1 MFTVGGRHA
10 KMFLEQGT
18 GCCVDNTAVGAFFM
32 PCSMATGTRCQRM
45 RNYYMIMK
53 VLVCTLHTSIIF
65 NCIKY
70 YFNLVILL
78 KMTKMKLTFAKL

>member
-32 PCSMATGTRCQRM
+32 PCSMATGTRCQHM
-45 RNYYMIMK
+45 RSIREI
-53 VLVCTLHTSIIF
+53 TSLFVKSYIA
-65 NCIKY
+65 Y
-70 YFNLVILL
+70 
-78 KMTKMKLTFAKL
+78 